1 MNESSGGS
9 GQGGER
15 RGGYSGGGGGNRP
28 YRSNRPM
35 RGGSRGG
42 GGGYGGGRGGG
53 GGYGGR
59 GGGGGRGRGGQKP
72 DLPMLLG
79 EPSPSL
85 AKINAMNMAKL
96 EAKIA
101 ALTADRVHL
110 VNKAK
115 KLHAAG
121 EPKAQQLKQTLD
133 LIERLDALKAA
144 AEERLAGK
152 AQRKALREAGKL

>member
-1 MNESSGGS
+1 MNQSNGGS
-9 GQGGER
+9 GQGG
-15 RGGYSGGGGGNRP
+15 GGYSGGGGDHRGGRGGNRP
-28 YRSNRPM
+28 FRSNRPM
-35 RGGSRGG
+35 RGGRAGG

-53 GGYGGR
+53 
-59 GGGGGRGRGGQKP
+59 GRGGQKP

-101 ALTADRVHL
+101 ALAADRVHL

-115 KLHAAG
+115 KIHAA
-121 EPKAQQLKQTLD
+121 EPLDEAKLKMTLD

-152 AQRKALREAGKL
+152 AKRKALREAGKL